1 MSLKLWQIA
10 YTEYQQGWELEKIA
24 AKYEVTVQTVKLWLR
39 KYWKQLDTNNGKLP
53 PKTTTPPTKR
63 PRGAP
68 KGSQNA
74 KGHGA
79 PKGNQNAKGNRGGK
93 GGPFGNTYAEKTGEY
108 TEHLFSKLNAEE
120 VDVFQKLE
128 VDPILQTK
136 QTIRLLTAREY
147 YMLSIRDELLKQ
159 RELAQSESN
168 NQADLYEDVAMT
180 KEKRV
185 GDSRVLIHKEQRFST
200 KLLAMEEALTRV
212 QEKKLR
218 ALESLQ
224 RMLNDKVKIE
234 ISGPD
239 GKPVQTQ
246 QNSDVD
252 LSRLSKDEITAL
264 VTEVFSNEPESDSSK
279 N

>member
-10 YTEYQQGWELEKIA
+10 YADYQQGWDLEKIA
-24 AKYEVTVQTVKLWLR
+24 TKYEVTVQTVKLWSR
-39 KYWKQLDTNNGKLP
+39 KYWRQLDTNNGKFP
-53 PKTTTPPTKR
+53 PAATSPTKR

-79 PKGNQNAKGNRGGK
+79 PRGNQNAKGNRGGK

-185 GDSRVLIHKEQRFST
+185 GDSRVLIHKEQRFSA

-234 ISGPD
+234 ISGPN

-264 VTEVFSNEPESDSSK
+264 VTEVFSNESESDSSK